1 MSENERNTERNF
13 YIGVVIGTLVRMG
26 VNMEEV
32 FKAIEAKN
40 YDEAMRISF
49 EIEVKNRESEEIVST
64 VKLLREVICLAI
76 IPNQGEVRQKMSK
89 LIAENAKKEKN
100 EN

>member
-1 MSENERNTERNF
+1 MSETERMNERNF
-13 YIGVVIGTLVRMG
+13 YLGVITGALIRMG
-26 VNMEEV
+26 VNMKE
-32 FKAIEAKN
+32 FFQAIEKKD

-64 VKLLREVICLAI
+64 IKLLREVICLAI
-76 IPNQGEVRQKMSK
+76 IPNQAEVRQKMSK